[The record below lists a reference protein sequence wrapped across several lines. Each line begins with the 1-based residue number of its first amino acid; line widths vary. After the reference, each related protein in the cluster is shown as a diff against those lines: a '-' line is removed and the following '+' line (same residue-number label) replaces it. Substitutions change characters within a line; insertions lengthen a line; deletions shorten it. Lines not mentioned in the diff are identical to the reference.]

1 MGEPTHALVVDDEDA
16 LRFFLQETL
25 KRAGMD
31 ATGAA
36 SGEEAL
42 ELLRDRRYDLAI
54 LDLMLGGRID
64 GLKVLEAIRWRWPD
78 MAVIILTAHGSLQ
91 SAMAAIREGIDGYLL
106 KPVEPAE
113 LRQAVQEALARHK
126 GPAGSRAA
134 MAGPAVDGPKSLL
147 EHGPFVIDLNKHEA
161 AIDGRPMDL
170 TPREFTLLTYLI
182 DNADRAISQEEL
194 VQAIQEFKPID
205 KYEARDIIKWY
216 IYRLRRKIEPDPAEP
231 RYILNVRGIGYRFG
245 E

>member
-1 MGEPTHALVVDDEDA
+1 MKEPIHALVVDDEDA
-16 LRFFLQETL
+16 LRFFIQETL

-54 LDLMLGGRID
+54 LDLMLGGKID

-78 MAVIILTAHGSLQ
+78 MAVLILTAHGSLQ

-106 KPVEPAE
+106 KPIEPAE
-113 LRQAVQEALARHK
+113 LRQAVQEALARRQS
-126 GPAGSRAA
+126 PAGGQAA
-134 MAGPAVDGPKSLL
+134 MAGPAANDPKSLL
-147 EHGPFVIDLNKHEA
+147 THGPFAIDLDKHEA
-161 AIDGRPMDL
+161 TVDGQPVDL
-170 TPREFTLLTYLI
+170 TPREFTLLAYLI
-182 DNADRAISQEEL
+182 ENAGRAIPHEEL
-194 VQAIQEFKPID
+194 VQVVQDFKPID

-231 RYILNVRGIGYRFG
+231 RYILNVRGIGYRLG